1 MPMEEYHMAK
11 EVAWDWITN
20 NASQIIEVSDKVWE
34 YAELGLMEF
43 KSSELLAK
51 TLEEYGFTVERGI
64 ADMPTAF
71 VATYGSGSP
80 IIAINGEYDALP
92 GLSQKAVAH
101 QEPLEEGAPGHGC
114 GHNIHGVS
122 GLAGA
127 IGAKMAME
135 KSNIGGTIKFFGCP
149 AEETFSGKVFMVR
162 DGYFDDVDA
171 AISHHAGGVNTAGIG
186 SSLAVKS
193 AKFHFYGVTSHAA
206 FTPEH
211 GRSALD
217 ALELMNVGVNYM
229 REHVL
234 QEARIHY
241 VIEKGGMQP
250 NIVPDYARSWYYIR
264 APEMSQVDDMITWI
278 LDIAKGADLMART
291 THEAH
296 VVEGCSNVIPSKSL
310 SEIVIGNMRK
320 IGVPKYS
327 KEEMDF
333 LKEMNKSI
341 TKEAKIELLRMIKR
355 PNWEEFVDVL
365 IDETIPDPWDEGI
378 VWAGSTDVGDV
389 SWVTPTME
397 FTTATGLLGDPGHSW
412 QTVAVCGMSIGHK
425 AMLFAGKTIA
435 GSVLDLLTKPELVQ
449 GVKDEFK
456 KRLHGRRYKS
466 PIPDNV
472 KPPHGV
478 AKQAAEATRT

>member
-1 MPMEEYHMAK
+1 MVNDMAK
-11 EVAWDWITN
+11 EIAWNWISKN
-20 NASQIIEVSDKVWE
+20 KEQMIEVSDKVWE
-34 YAELGLMEF
+34 FAELGLVEF

-64 ADMPTAF
+64 SEMPTAF

-80 IIAINGEYDALP
+80 VIAINGEYDALP
-92 GLSQKAVAH
+92 GLSQKATSQ

-114 GHNIHGVS
+114 GHNVHGVS
-122 GLAGA
+122 GMAGA
-127 IGAKMAME
+127 IAARMAME
-135 KSNIGGTIKFFGCP
+135 RNNIGGTIKFFGCP

-162 DGYFDDVDA
+162 DGYFDTVDA
-171 AISHHAGGVNTAGIG
+171 AISHHTGSTNTAGIG

-193 AKFHFYGVTSHAA
+193 AKFHFHGVTSHAA

-241 VIEKGGMQP
+241 VIEKGGQQP

-264 APEMSQVDDMITWI
+264 APEMSQVDEMIKWI

-296 VVEGCSNVIPSKSL
+296 VVEGCTNVIPSKSL
-310 SEIVIGNMRK
+310 SDVVIENMRA
-320 IGVPKYS
+320 IGVPQYT
-327 KEEMDF
+327 KEEMNF
-333 LKEMNKSI
+333 LKKMNESI
-341 TKEAKIELLRMIKR
+341 TKEAKIELLRMMKR
-355 PNWEEFVDVL
+355 PGWEEFVDVL
-365 IDETIPDPWDEGI
+365 IDSTIPDPWDEGI

-425 AMLFAGKTIA
+425 ALLFAAKTIA
-435 GSVLDLLTKPELVQ
+435 GSTLDLLTKPEQLQ
-449 GVKDEFK
+449 TVKDEFT
-456 KRLHGRRYKS
+456 KRMMGREYKS
-466 PIPDNV
+466 PIPDGV
-472 KPPHGV
+472 KPPHDV
-478 AKQAAEATRT
+478 AKEAAKATRK